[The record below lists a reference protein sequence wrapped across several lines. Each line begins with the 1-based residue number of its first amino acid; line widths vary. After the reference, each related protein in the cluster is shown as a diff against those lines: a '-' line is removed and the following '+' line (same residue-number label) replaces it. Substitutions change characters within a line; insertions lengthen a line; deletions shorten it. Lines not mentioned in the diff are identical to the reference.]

1 MIKRTLY
8 FGNTAYLSIQNKQ
21 LAIKR
26 EEELPA
32 YVPIEDLGIV
42 ILDHPQITIT
52 HPLIIALLENNVA
65 LITCNANHH
74 PIGLTLTLDG
84 NTLHSQRSKSQI
96 DASMPLKKQLWQ
108 QTVKAKIY
116 NQSAVLA
123 YTSLQPTDYLTKLG
137 DIVKSGDADNM
148 EARAAVYY
156 WPRVFPGIPDFVR
169 ERMGAPPN
177 SILNY
182 GYAILRATVARAL
195 VGAGLIPSVGIF
207 HRNQYN
213 AYCLAD
219 DIMEPYR
226 PYVDLLVYQI
236 LEEGISIDE
245 LTIELKRKLL
255 NIPVLDVKIAGK
267 NSPLMNAVQRTCNS
281 LVKCF
286 DGEDRKL
293 LYPEIE

>member
-8 FGNTAYLSIQNKQ
+8 FGNTAYLSMQNKQ

-26 EEELPA
+26 DETLPA
-32 YVPIEDLGIV
+32 YVPIEDLGII

-52 HPLIIALLENNVA
+52 QPLMVALLENNTA
-65 LITCNANHH
+65 LITCNASHH

-84 NTLHSQRSKSQI
+84 NTLYSQRSKSQI
-96 DASMPLKKQLWQ
+96 DASIPLKKQLWQ

-123 YTSLQPTDYLTKLG
+123 YTSLKPTDYLVKLG
-137 DIVKSGDADNM
+137 DAVKSGDSDNM

-156 WPRVFPGIPDFVR
+156 WPRVFPGIPNFVR
-169 ERMGAPPN
+169 ERVGEPPN
-177 SILNY
+177 SLLNY

-195 VGAGLIPSVGIF
+195 VGSGLIPSVGIF

-219 DIMEPYR
+219 DVMEPYR
-226 PYVDLLVYQI
+226 PYVDLLVYQM
-236 LEEGISIDE
+236 LEEGINVDE
-245 LTIELKRKLL
+245 LTIALKTKLL
-255 NIPVLDVKIAGK
+255 SIPVLDVKIGGK
-267 NSPLMNAVQRTCNS
+267 KSPLMNAVQRTCNS
-281 LVKCF
+281 LVRCF
-286 DGEDRKL
+286 DGEERKL